1 MRPRSLLTVLL
12 IATTFLLLSP
22 DRLVAHAI
30 IVESTPEVNGV
41 VAGPL
46 LEIKLRFNAR
56 LDWSRSKL
64 TLISADGTSRAISLS
79 LPTSPDSIS
88 AKVGNLV
95 PGKYQLHWQVLAIDG
110 HITRGEIPF
119 RVVIP

>member
-1 MRPRSLLTVLL
+1 MRPRSLISGLL
-12 IATTFLLLSP
+12 IATILLLSP
-22 DRLVAHAI
+22 SRAWAHAI
-30 IVESTPEVNGV
+30 IVESAPEVNGV
-41 VAGPL
+41 VSGPL

-79 LPTSPDSIS
+79 QPVSPDLLS
-88 AKVGNLV
+88 ARVRNLL

-110 HITRGEIPF
+110 HITKGDIPF
-119 RVVIP
+119 SVVIP

>member
-12 IATTFLLLSP
+12 IVITFLLSP
-22 DRLVAHAI
+22 GRAVAHAI

-64 TLISADGTSRAISLS
+64 TLISADGTSRVITLS

-88 AKVGNLV
+88 AKVGNLL
-95 PGKYQLHWQVLAIDG
+95 PGKYQLQWQVLAIDG